1 MIILYNFC
9 FSKKKLIKLNN
20 TYNYYLF
27 EQNYY
32 FNVYY
37 KLKDKLYVN
46 ISLLN
51 EEKKFINNLLS
62 DNKTINS
69 IKEIFFSSDAHFGNL
84 LSTMNKLIF
93 YCEIIGCRKIIL
105 DKKKFWFINNKINI
119 TELNITIEVKDKKFK
134 KKDSLYYNSSLI
146 FYTFYRIRPEIR
158 INFIRNEII
167 KNLPKVKTCKEYLY
181 IHIRSGD
188 IFNKKPCQYYAQ
200 PPLCFYKIILN
211 NYKFERIYL
220 LTEKRNNPVINK
232 LSNIYPNIIFTNNST
247 NSLIY
252 NPYNNH
258 IIKGLNVIF
267 LI

>member
-1 MIILYNFC
+1 
-9 FSKKKLIKLNN
+9 
-20 TYNYYLF
+20 
-27 EQNYY
+27 
-32 FNVYY
+32 
-37 KLKDKLYVN
+37 
-46 ISLLN
+46 
-51 EEKKFINNLLS
+51 
-62 DNKTINS
+62 
-69 IKEIFFSSDAHFGNL
+69 
-84 LSTMNKLIF
+84 MNKLIF

-232 LSNIYPNIIFTNNST
+232 LSNIYPNIIFTNNSIKCDI
-247 NSLIY
+247 SYLINAY
-252 NPYNNH
+252 N
-258 IIKGLNVIF
+258 IVASISSF
-267 LI
+267 LISIIQLNNNLLFLWDYNIYHISEKNIHYHYDLYKFPYKNITIFRMESSNNYRKTMFFWKNNRKQRKLMIKEKCSFYFSIINKYI